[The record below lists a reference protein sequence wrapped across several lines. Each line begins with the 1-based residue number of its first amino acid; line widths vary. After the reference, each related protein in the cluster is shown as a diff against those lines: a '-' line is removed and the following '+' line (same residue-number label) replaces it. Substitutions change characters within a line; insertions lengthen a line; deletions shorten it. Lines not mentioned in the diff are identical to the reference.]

1 MADKK
6 NVITRE
12 RYEELQ
18 NELAECKTTIEAQIS
33 KRLEEARGQGD
44 LSENSE
50 YDEAKEAQAK
60 NAARIHEIEDILKDA
75 EILEE
80 DDISVT
86 KVSLGSKVTLQNQ
99 ATKDEAEYTIVGEN
113 EVDFFNNK
121 ISEDSLVGQAILN
134 KKKGNVVTVT
144 TPQGTVKYKIIKIGK

>member
-60 NAARIHEIEDILKDA
+60 NAARIHEIEEILKDA

-80 DDISVT
+80 EDISIT
-86 KVSLGSKVTLQNQ
+86 KVSLGSKVTLQNA
-99 ATKDEAEYTIVGEN
+99 ATKEEFDYTIVGEN
-113 EVDFFNNK
+113 EVDYFNNK

-144 TPQGTVKYKIIKIGK
+144 TPQGTVKYKIVKIGK

>member
-1 MADKK
+1 MSDKK

-33 KRLEEARGQGD
+33 KRLEDARGQGD

-60 NAARIHEIEDILKDA
+60 NAARIREIEDILKDA

-80 DDISVT
+80 EDISVT
-86 KVSLGSKVTLQNQ
+86 KVSLGSKVTLQNS
-99 ATKDEAEYTIVGEN
+99 ATKEEFDYTIVGEN
-113 EVDFFNNK
+113 EVDYFNNK
-121 ISEDSLVGQAILN
+121 ISEDSLVGQAIMN

>member
-80 DDISVT
+80 EDISVT
-86 KVSLGSKVTLQNQ
+86 KVSLGSKVTLQNS
-99 ATKDEAEYTIVGEN
+99 ATKEEFDYTIVGEN
-113 EVDFFNNK
+113 EVDYFNNK

-134 KKKGNVVTVT
+134 TKKGNVVTVT
-144 TPQGTVKYKIIKIGK
+144 TPQGTVKYNIIKNGK